1 MILDKCLLITT
12 QLPGK
17 FSEREAQFLPCF
29 LWMSKSRPGEVFFCS
44 PSPGGPPHLICSPI
58 SSVCLKHIWAS
69 SM

>member
-29 LWMSKSRPGEVFFCS
+29 LRMSNQGLKRYFSAPPPLV
-44 PSPGGPPHLICSPI
+44 GPLI
-58 SSVCLKHIWAS
+58 
-69 SM
+69 